1 MASFVGFLA
10 AHLHTITP
18 ARFYIGCRRHFVKY
32 GKNGRNVAFVFFQG
46 YGKKNQTPKPDLRY
60 LNSHL
65 NRLFP
70 FRYRYLIS
78 GILSLVS
85 VANLLFFRVNT
96 ICVFAI
102 PCNQQYI
109 QWRPFVFCTC
119 QRLRHWIALIYQH
132 HVIFCSFKK
141 PLNHTFRLIDA
152 DVQPLYTVQ
161 R

>member
-1 MASFVGFLA
+1 MPTTFCK
-10 AHLHTITP
+10 IREKWP
-18 ARFYIGCRRHFVKY
+18 ECRFR
-32 GKNGRNVAFVFFQG
+32 FFPRIRE
-46 YGKKNQTPKPDLRY
+46 KNQTPKPDLRY